1 MIGIAYFAET
11 VCGTDVAHI
20 ARAMSH
26 VKHLVGAEHVA
37 LGSDF
42 DGAVVTTFDTTALAS
57 LVDGLLADGWSEEEI
72 RGAMGENAL
81 RVLAKTLP

>member
-1 MIGIAYFAET
+1 
-11 VCGTDVAHI
+11 VCGKDVAHI
-20 ARAMSH
+20 ASAMSH
-26 VKHLVGAEHVA
+26 VKDLVGAEHVA

-57 LVDGLLADGWSEEEI
+57 LVDGLLADGWNEEQI